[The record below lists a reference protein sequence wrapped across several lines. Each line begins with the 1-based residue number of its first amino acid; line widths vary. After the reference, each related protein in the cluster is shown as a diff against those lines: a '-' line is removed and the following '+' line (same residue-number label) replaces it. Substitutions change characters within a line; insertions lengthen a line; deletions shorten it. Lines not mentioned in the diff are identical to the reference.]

1 MNRREFYAKRAKQN
15 RQITTG
21 SMYSFDF
28 PQNPKLETILENRA
42 KAKQVSKKYYMN
54 KLDVNDRNTKF
65 EFFNALR
72 KLELFGKIKSPW
84 SIKQKAVAMVF
95 RFNQTKTD
103 KIDKVRC
110 VYLDTEEGLFI
121 VRTK

>member
-1 MNRREFYAKRAKQN
+1 
-15 RQITTG
+15 
-21 SMYSFDF
+21 MYSFDF

-65 EFFNALR
+65 EFFDALG

-84 SIKQKAVAMVF
+84 PKQKAVAMVF
-95 RFNQTKTD
+95 RFNQTKTV
-103 KIDKVRC
+103 KVRC
-110 VYLDTEEGLFI
+110 VYLDTDEGLFI
-121 VRTK
+121 RRTK

>member
-1 MNRREFYAKRAKQN
+1 MNKREFYANCAKQN

-28 PQNPKLETILENRA
+28 PQNPKLESILKNRA
-42 KAKQVSKKYYMN
+42 RAKQVSKKYYMN
-54 KLDVNDRNTKF
+54 KLNINDRNIKF
-65 EFFNALR
+65 EFFEALG

-84 SIKQKAVAMVF
+84 PIKQKAVAMVF
-95 RFNQTKTD
+95 RFNQTKTE
-103 KIDKVRC
+103 KVRC

-121 VRTK
+121 RRTK